1 MVDKKKKKMVITTL
15 VCVLVFIAVGY
26 ALLTQAIKVGV
37 EGTLNGVWDVYIS
50 DIKLKNS
57 TGRAQ
62 EVNPASVSNK
72 VNANFEVDLY
82 MPGDSVE
89 YEVTVK
95 NDGNIDATLRTVT
108 TNATNTNE
116 DIRFTHTI
124 KQGEVL
130 KKESETK
137 FTFKIVFDER
147 ATTLPTNSDPIEV
160 TMKLDYLQNTG
171 NSLYVPT
178 NITTDNTCFSYNA
191 SGVITKYDYSCGN
204 EVSIPES
211 IDGVNIKSI
220 ANNAFVASDNTKP
233 LQSINMENASYLTTF
248 SFSDFTNLKH
258 ATLPRTLVEIPQMA
272 FFNCPLTTI
281 NLPGT
286 VEKIGNY
293 AFKGT
298 SLSGSLYLP
307 NSLKTIGVRAFAS
320 LKLTGTLTIPD
331 SVTTISNEAFN
342 NNKFTKL
349 VIGQNSSLT
358 TIGDYAFSGT
368 SLSGSLYLPN
378 SLKTIGVR
386 AFASLKLTGTL
397 TIPDS
402 VTTISSEAFYNN
414 KFTKLVIG
422 QNSSLT
428 TIGNNAFRNNQISN
442 AIALPKSLTTV
453 GYNAFR
459 ANSISK
465 LALNYGL
472 KSIGYEAF
480 ESNKITGTIN
490 IPVTVEKIDTQAFN
504 SNQIEAVIFNKNSA
518 LTTLGSYAFA
528 QNKISNAIMMPKGL
542 TKISSYVFSNNTISS
557 LSFEEGSVATVIER
571 NAFSAQSNSIK
582 GKLEIPASV
591 TSIDFWA
598 FTRALNVESLTF
610 GENSKL
616 TTLGEAVFTN
626 NIIKKV
632 VIPSSL
638 VSINWGGQRG
648 SFTQAGIEE
657 LIFEEN
663 SHLEKIDALA
673 FQLNKISKV
682 VIPKSVKTIGVQAF
696 HSNQIASLTF
706 EAGSVLTTV
715 GEQAFS
721 INALTTEGLGKLP
734 STLTS
739 LATNAFLRNP
749 GLTQITLTSPTD
761 IEGWPDGGTADV
773 YYGNDKLAKIVYE
786 R

>member
-147 ATTLPTNSDPIEV
+147 ATTLPTNSDSIEV

-258 ATLPRTLVEIPQMA
+258 ATLPRTLVEIPQKA

-307 NSLKTIGVRAFAS
+307 NSLKTIGISAFE
-320 LKLTGTLTIPD
+320 G
-331 SVTTISNEAFN
+331 
-342 NNKFTKL
+342 
-349 VIGQNSSLT
+349 
-358 TIGDYAFSGT
+358 
-368 SLSGSLYLPN
+368 
-378 SLKTIGVR
+378 
-386 AFASLKLTGTL
+386 LKLTGTL

-490 IPVTVEKIDTQAFN
+490 IPVTVEKIDAQAFK
-504 SNQIEAVIFNKNSA
+504 SNQIEAVIFNKDSA
-518 LTTLGSYAFA
+518 LTTLGSYAFSN
-528 QNKISNAIMMPKGL
+528 NKISNAIMMPKGL

-571 NAFSAQSNSIK
+571 NAFSGQAKSIK
-582 GKLEIPASV
+582 GTLEIPASV

-598 FTRALNVESLTF
+598 FTGALDVNLLTF

-616 TTLGEAVFTN
+616 ITLGEAVFTN

-638 VSINWGGQRG
+638 VTVGSGGQG
-648 SFTQAGIEE
+648 GAFTNAGIEE

-663 SHLEKIDALA
+663 SHLETIETRA
-673 FQLNKISKV
+673 FQINKISSV
-682 VIPKSVKTIGVQAF
+682 VIPKSVKTISFNAF
-696 HSNQIASLTF
+696 GHNTIKNLSF
-706 EAGSVLTTV
+706 EAGSVLTTI
-715 GEQAFS
+715 GKEAFS
-721 INALTTEGLGKLP
+721 LNALTTEGLGKLP
-734 STLTS
+734 NTLTS
-739 LATNAFLRNP
+739 LATNAFSANA

-761 IEGWPDGGTADV
+761 IEGWPDGGTVDV
-773 YYGNDKLAKIVYE
+773 YYGKLAKIVYE

>member
-248 SFSDFTNLKH
+248 SFSNFTNLKH
-258 ATLPRTLVEIPQMA
+258 ATLPRTLVEIPQKA

-286 VEKIGNY
+286 VEKIDNY

-307 NSLKTIGVRAFAS
+307 NSLKTIGISAFDS

-331 SVTTISNEAFN
+331 SVTTILN
-342 NNKFTKL
+342 
-349 VIGQNSSLT
+349 
-358 TIGDYAFSGT
+358 
-368 SLSGSLYLPN
+368 
-378 SLKTIGVR
+378 
-386 AFASLKLTGTL
+386 
-397 TIPDS
+397 
-402 VTTISSEAFYNN
+402 EAFYNN

-422 QNSSLT
+422 PNSGLT

-453 GYNAFR
+453 GNSAFR
-459 ANSISK
+459 DNSISK

-472 KSIGYEAF
+472 KSIGTCTFEA
-480 ESNKITGTIN
+480 NKITGTIN
-490 IPVTVEKIDTQAFN
+490 IPVTVEKIDAQAFK
-504 SNQIEAVIFNKNSA
+504 SNQIEAVIFSKNSA
-518 LTTLGSYAFA
+518 LTTLGSYAFSN
-528 QNKISNAIMMPKGL
+528 NKISNAIMMPKGL

-571 NAFSAQSNSIK
+571 NAFSGQAKSIK
-582 GKLEIPASV
+582 GTLEIPASV

-598 FTRALNVESLTF
+598 FTGALDVNLLTF

-616 TTLGEAVFTN
+616 ITLGEAVFTN

-638 VSINWGGQRG
+638 VTVGSGGQG
-648 SFTQAGIEE
+648 GAFTNAGIEE

-663 SHLEKIDALA
+663 SHLETIATRA
-673 FQLNKISKV
+673 FQINKISSV
-682 VIPKSVKTIGVQAF
+682 VIPKSVKTISFNAF
-696 HSNQIASLTF
+696 GHNTIKNLSF
-706 EAGSVLTTV
+706 EAGSVLTTI
-715 GEQAFS
+715 GDQAFS
-721 INALTTEGLGKLP
+721 LNALTTEGLGKLP
-734 STLTS
+734 NTLTS
-739 LATNAFLRNP
+739 LGTNAFSDNAR
-749 GLTQITLTSPTD
+749 LTQITLTSPTD
-761 IEGWPDGGTADV
+761 LEGWPDGGTVDV
-773 YYGNDKLAKIVYE
+773 HYGKLAKIVYE

>member
-15 VCVLVFIAVGY
+15 VCFLVFIAVGY

-62 EVNPASVSNK
+62 EVNPAYVSNK

-258 ATLPRTLVEIPQMA
+258 ATLPKTLVEIPQMA

-307 NSLKTIGVRAFAS
+307 KSLKTIGISAFEG

-331 SVTTISNEAFN
+331 SVTTISNEAFY

-349 VIGQNSSLT
+349 VISQNSSLT
-358 TIGDYAFSGT
+358 TIGD
-368 SLSGSLYLPN
+368 
-378 SLKTIGVR
+378 
-386 AFASLKLTGTL
+386 
-397 TIPDS
+397 
-402 VTTISSEAFYNN
+402 
-414 KFTKLVIG
+414 
-422 QNSSLT
+422 
-428 TIGNNAFRNNQISN
+428 NAFRNNQISN
-442 AIALPKSLTTV
+442 AIALPKSLTTI
-453 GYNAFR
+453 GTNAFCD
-459 ANSISK
+459 NSIPG

-472 KSIGYEAF
+472 KSIGIYAF
-480 ESNKITGTIN
+480 GTNKITGTIN
-490 IPVTVEKIDTQAFN
+490 IPVTVEKIDAYAFQ

-571 NAFSAQSNSIK
+571 NAFSDQANSIK
-582 GKLEIPASV
+582 GTLEIPASV
-591 TSIDFWA
+591 TSINFWA
-598 FTRALNVESLTF
+598 FTHALNVESLTF

-632 VIPSSL
+632 VLPSSL
-638 VSINWGGQRG
+638 VTVGSGGQG
-648 SFTQAGIEE
+648 GAFTNAGIEE

-663 SHLEKIDALA
+663 SHLETIETHA
-673 FQLNKISKV
+673 FKTNKISSV
-682 VIPKSVKTIGVQAF
+682 VIPKSVKTISFRAF
-696 HSNQIASLTF
+696 SDNTIKNLSF

-721 INALTTEGLGKLP
+721 RNALTTEGLGKLP

>member
-15 VCVLVFIAVGY
+15 VCVLVFMAVGY

-220 ANNAFVASDNTKP
+220 ANDAFVASDNTRP

-248 SFSDFTNLKH
+248 SFHVFTNLKH
-258 ATLPRTLVEIPQMA
+258 VTLPKTLVEISQKA

-286 VEKIGNY
+286 VEK
-293 AFKGT
+293 
-298 SLSGSLYLP
+298 
-307 NSLKTIGVRAFAS
+307 
-320 LKLTGTLTIPD
+320 
-331 SVTTISNEAFN
+331 
-342 NNKFTKL
+342 
-349 VIGQNSSLT
+349 
-358 TIGDYAFSGT
+358 IGDYAFSGT

-378 SLKTIGVR
+378 SLKTIGIG
-386 AFASLKLTGTL
+386 AFNSLKLTGTL

-402 VTTISSEAFYNN
+402 VTTISNEAFYNN

-422 QNSSLT
+422 PNSSLT

-442 AIALPKSLTTV
+442 AIALPKTLTTV

-490 IPVTVEKIDTQAFN
+490 IPVTVEKIDTQAFK

-518 LTTLGSYAFA
+518 LTTLGSYAFSN
-528 QNKISNAIMMPKGL
+528 NKISNAIMMPKGL

-571 NAFSAQSNSIK
+571 NAFSGQAKSIK
-582 GKLEIPASV
+582 GTLEIPASV

-598 FTRALNVESLTF
+598 FTGALDVNLLTF

-616 TTLGEAVFTN
+616 ITLGEAVFTN

-638 VSINWGGQRG
+638 VTVGSGGQG
-648 SFTQAGIEE
+648 GAFTNAGIEE

-663 SHLEKIDALA
+663 SHLETIETRA
-673 FQLNKISKV
+673 FQINKISSV
-682 VIPKSVKTIGVQAF
+682 VIPKSVKTISFNAF
-696 HSNQIASLTF
+696 GNNAIKNLSF
-706 EAGSVLTTV
+706 EAGSVLTTI

-721 INALTTEGLGKLP
+721 LNALTTEGLGKLP
-734 STLTS
+734 NTLTS
-739 LATNAFLRNP
+739 LATNAFSANA

-761 IEGWPDGGTADV
+761 LEGWPDGGTVDV
-773 YYGNDKLAKIVYE
+773 YYGKLAKIVYE

>member
-220 ANNAFVASDNTKP
+220 ATNAFVASDNTKP

-258 ATLPRTLVEIPQMA
+258 ATLPRTLVEIPQKA

-293 AFKGT
+293 AFKRT

-307 NSLKTIGVRAFAS
+307 NSLKTIGIGAFDS

-331 SVTTISNEAFN
+331 SVTTISNEAF
-342 NNKFTKL
+342 
-349 VIGQNSSLT
+349 
-358 TIGDYAFSGT
+358 
-368 SLSGSLYLPN
+368 
-378 SLKTIGVR
+378 
-386 AFASLKLTGTL
+386 
-397 TIPDS
+397 
-402 VTTISSEAFYNN
+402 YNN
-414 KFTKLVIG
+414 KFTKLVIS

-442 AIALPKSLTTV
+442 AIALPKSVTTI
-453 GYNAFR
+453 GNNTFCN
-459 ANSISK
+459 NSIPE

-472 KSIGYEAF
+472 KSIGNYAF
-480 ESNKITGTIN
+480 GTNKITGTIN
-490 IPVTVEKIDTQAFN
+490 IPVTVEKIDAQAFK

-518 LTTLGSYAFA
+518 LTTLGSYAFSN
-528 QNKISNAIMMPKGL
+528 NKISNAIMMPKGL

-571 NAFSAQSNSIK
+571 NAFSGQAKSIK
-582 GKLEIPASV
+582 GTLEIPASV

-598 FTRALNVESLTF
+598 FTGALDVNLLTF

-616 TTLGEAVFTN
+616 ITLGEAVFTN

-638 VSINWGGQRG
+638 VTVGSGGQG
-648 SFTQAGIEE
+648 GAFTNAGIEE

-663 SHLEKIDALA
+663 SHLETIATRA
-673 FQLNKISKV
+673 FQINKISSV
-682 VIPKSVKTIGVQAF
+682 VIPKSVKTISFNAF
-696 HSNQIASLTF
+696 GNNAIKNLSF
-706 EAGSVLTTV
+706 EAGSVLTTI
-715 GEQAFS
+715 GDQAFS
-721 INALTTEGLGKLP
+721 LNALTTEGLGKLP

-739 LATNAFLRNP
+739 LGINTFSGNAR
-749 GLTQITLTSPTD
+749 LTQITLTSPTD
-761 IEGWPDGGTADV
+761 IEGWPDGGTVDV
-773 YYGNDKLAKIVYE
+773 YYGKLAKIVYE

>member
-57 TGRAQ
+57 TGRAH

-248 SFSDFTNLKH
+248 SFSNFTNLKH
-258 ATLPRTLVEIPQMA
+258 ATLPRTLVEIPQKA

-286 VEKIGNY
+286 VEKIDNY

-307 NSLKTIGVRAFAS
+307 NSLKTIGISAFDS

-331 SVTTISNEAFN
+331 SVTTILN
-342 NNKFTKL
+342 
-349 VIGQNSSLT
+349 
-358 TIGDYAFSGT
+358 
-368 SLSGSLYLPN
+368 
-378 SLKTIGVR
+378 
-386 AFASLKLTGTL
+386 
-397 TIPDS
+397 
-402 VTTISSEAFYNN
+402 EAFYNN

-422 QNSSLT
+422 PNSGLT

-453 GYNAFR
+453 GNSAFR
-459 ANSISK
+459 DNSISK

-472 KSIGYEAF
+472 KSIGTCTFEA
-480 ESNKITGTIN
+480 NKITGTIN
-490 IPVTVEKIDTQAFN
+490 IPVTVEKIDAQAFK

-518 LTTLGSYAFA
+518 LTTLGSYAFS

-638 VSINWGGQRG
+638 VSINWGGQGG

-739 LATNAFLRNP
+739 LATNAFLLNP

>member
-15 VCVLVFIAVGY
+15 VCVLVFMAVGY

-258 ATLPRTLVEIPQMA
+258 ATLPRTLVEIPQKA

-298 SLSGSLYLP
+298 SFSGSLYLP
-307 NSLKTIGVRAFAS
+307 NSLKTIGISAFE
-320 LKLTGTLTIPD
+320 G
-331 SVTTISNEAFN
+331 
-342 NNKFTKL
+342 
-349 VIGQNSSLT
+349 
-358 TIGDYAFSGT
+358 
-368 SLSGSLYLPN
+368 
-378 SLKTIGVR
+378 
-386 AFASLKLTGTL
+386 LKLTGTL

-480 ESNKITGTIN
+480 EGNKITGTIN
-490 IPVTVEKIDTQAFN
+490 IPVTVEKIDAQAFRL
-504 SNQIEAVIFNKNSA
+504 NQIEAVIFNKNSA
-518 LTTLGSYAFA
+518 LTTLGYYAFA
-528 QNKISNAIMMPKGL
+528 QNKISNVIMIPKNLKAIQEF
-542 TKISSYVFSNNTISS
+542 TFWSNIISGVT
-557 LSFEEGSVATVIER
+557 FEEGSQLKSIGKRAFQANYDSNGATITGSL
-571 NAFSAQSNSIK
+571 N
-582 GKLEIPASV
+582 IPPS
-591 TSIDFWA
+591 
-598 FTRALNVESLTF
+598 VESIGFMAFKEALKNIDELNF
-610 GENSKL
+610 GENSQLK
-616 TTLGEAVFTN
+616 TIYSAAFASSH
-626 NIIKKV
+626 IKKV
-632 VIPSSL
+632 TIPKSVTTIEKNQSQGAAFE
-638 VSINWGGQRG
+638 S
-648 SFTQAGIEE
+648 AGIEE
-657 LIFEEN
+657 LIFEEGSQLETIDNAVFSQN
-663 SHLEKIDALA
+663 S
-673 FQLNKISKV
+673 ISKV
-682 VIPKSVKTIGVQAF
+682 VIPKSVKTINPLAF
-696 HSNQIASLTF
+696 YRNRISSLTF
-706 EAGSVLTTV
+706 EEGSQLTTI
-715 GEQAFS
+715 GNGAFNNNS
-721 INALTTEGLGKLP
+721 LTNDGLGKLP
-734 STLTS
+734 STLTT
-739 LATNAFLRNP
+739 LATNAFISNP
-749 GLTQITLTSPTD
+749 SLTKITLTSPID
-761 IEGWPDGGTADV
+761 IDGWADGSTVDGKTV
-773 YYGNDKLAKIVYE
+773 TYE

>member
-258 ATLPRTLVEIPQMA
+258 ATLPRTLVEIPQKA

-307 NSLKTIGVRAFAS
+307 NSLKTIGISAFEG

-331 SVTTISNEAFN
+331 SVTTISNEAF
-342 NNKFTKL
+342 
-349 VIGQNSSLT
+349 
-358 TIGDYAFSGT
+358 
-368 SLSGSLYLPN
+368 
-378 SLKTIGVR
+378 
-386 AFASLKLTGTL
+386 
-397 TIPDS
+397 
-402 VTTISSEAFYNN
+402 YNN

-422 QNSSLT
+422 PNSSLT

-472 KSIGYEAF
+472 RSIGYEAF

-490 IPVTVEKIDTQAFN
+490 IPVTVEKIDTQAFK

-518 LTTLGSYAFA
+518 LTTLGSYAFS

-571 NAFSAQSNSIK
+571 NAFSGQAKSIK
-582 GKLEIPASV
+582 GTLEIPASV

-598 FTRALNVESLTF
+598 FTGALDVNLLTF

-616 TTLGEAVFTN
+616 ITLGEAVFTN

-638 VSINWGGQRG
+638 VTVGSGGQG
-648 SFTQAGIEE
+648 GAFTNAGIEE

-663 SHLEKIDALA
+663 SHLETIETRA
-673 FQLNKISKV
+673 FQINKISSV
-682 VIPKSVKTIGVQAF
+682 VIPKSVKTISFNAF
-696 HSNQIASLTF
+696 SHNTIKNLSF
-706 EAGSVLTTV
+706 EAGSVLTTI
-715 GEQAFS
+715 GKEAFS
-721 INALTTEGLGKLP
+721 LNALTTEGLGKLP
-734 STLTS
+734 NTLTS
-739 LATNAFLRNP
+739 LATNAFSANA

-761 IEGWPDGGTADV
+761 IEGWPDGGTVDV
-773 YYGNDKLAKIVYE
+773 YYGKLAKIVYE

>member
-37 EGTLNGVWDVYIS
+37 KGTLNGVWDVYIS

-191 SGVITKYDYSCGN
+191 RGVITKYDYSCGN

-220 ANNAFVASDNTKP
+220 ATNAFVASDNTKP

-258 ATLPRTLVEIPQMA
+258 ATLPRTLVEIPQKA

-293 AFKGT
+293 AFKKT

-307 NSLKTIGVRAFAS
+307 NSLKTIGIGAFDS

-331 SVTTISNEAFN
+331 SVTTISNEAF
-342 NNKFTKL
+342 
-349 VIGQNSSLT
+349 
-358 TIGDYAFSGT
+358 
-368 SLSGSLYLPN
+368 
-378 SLKTIGVR
+378 
-386 AFASLKLTGTL
+386 
-397 TIPDS
+397 
-402 VTTISSEAFYNN
+402 YNN
-414 KFTKLVIG
+414 KFTKLVIS

-442 AIALPKSLTTV
+442 AIALPKSVTTI
-453 GYNAFR
+453 GNNTFCN
-459 ANSISK
+459 NSIPE

-472 KSIGYEAF
+472 KSIGNYAF
-480 ESNKITGTIN
+480 GTNKITGTIN
-490 IPVTVEKIDTQAFN
+490 IPVTVEKIDAQAFK
-504 SNQIEAVIFNKNSA
+504 SNQIEAVIFNKDSA
-518 LTTLGSYAFA
+518 LTTLGSYAFS

-571 NAFSAQSNSIK
+571 NAFSGQAKSIK
-582 GKLEIPASV
+582 GTLEIPASV

-598 FTRALNVESLTF
+598 FTGALDVNLLTF

-616 TTLGEAVFTN
+616 ITLGEAVFTN

-638 VSINWGGQRG
+638 VTVGSGGQG
-648 SFTQAGIEE
+648 GDFTNAGIEE

-663 SHLEKIDALA
+663 SHLETIETRA
-673 FQLNKISKV
+673 FQINKISSV
-682 VIPKSVKTIGVQAF
+682 VIPKSVKTISFNAF
-696 HSNQIASLTF
+696 GNNAIKNLSF
-706 EAGSVLTTV
+706 EAGSVLTTI

-721 INALTTEGLGKLP
+721 LNALTTEGLGKLP

-739 LATNAFLRNP
+739 LGINTFSGNA

-761 IEGWPDGGTADV
+761 IEGWPDGGTVDV
-773 YYGNDKLAKIVYE
+773 YYGKLAKIVYE

>member
-62 EVNPASVSNK
+62 ELNPAYVSNK

-95 NDGNIDATLRTVT
+95 NDGNIDATLRTIA

-137 FTFKIVFDER
+137 FTFKIVFDEK
-147 ATTLPTNSDPIEV
+147 ATTLPINSDPIEV

-211 IDGVNIKSI
+211 IDGVNINSI

-248 SFSDFTNLKH
+248 TFSDFTNLKY
-258 ATLPRTLVEIPQMA
+258 ATLPKTLVEIPQKA

-281 NLPGT
+281 NLPDT
-286 VEKIGNY
+286 VEKIDNY

-307 NSLKTIGVRAFAS
+307 KSLKTIGVGAFDS

-331 SVTTISNEAFN
+331 SVTTISN
-342 NNKFTKL
+342 
-349 VIGQNSSLT
+349 
-358 TIGDYAFSGT
+358 
-368 SLSGSLYLPN
+368 
-378 SLKTIGVR
+378 
-386 AFASLKLTGTL
+386 
-397 TIPDS
+397 
-402 VTTISSEAFYNN
+402 EAFYNN

-442 AIALPKSLTTV
+442 AIALPKSVITIGNNTFC
-453 GYNAFR
+453 N
-459 ANSISK
+459 NSISK

-472 KSIGYEAF
+472 KSIGNYAF
-480 ESNKITGTIN
+480 GTNKITGTIN
-490 IPVTVEKIDTQAFN
+490 IPVTVEKIDAQAFK
-504 SNQIEAVIFNKNSA
+504 SNKIEAVIFNKNSA

-528 QNKISNAIMMPKGL
+528 QNKISNVIMIPKNL
-542 TKISSYVFSNNTISS
+542 KVIQEFTFWSNIISGVT
-557 LSFEEGSVATVIER
+557 FEEGSQLKSIGKRAFQANRDSNGATITGSL
-571 NAFSAQSNSIK
+571 N
-582 GKLEIPASV
+582 IPPS
-591 TSIDFWA
+591 
-598 FTRALNVESLTF
+598 VESIGFMAFKEALKNIDELNF
-610 GENSKL
+610 GENSQLK
-616 TTLGEAVFTN
+616 TIYSAAFASSH
-626 NIIKKV
+626 IKKV
-632 VIPSSL
+632 TIPKSVTTMERNMSQGAAFE
-638 VSINWGGQRG
+638 S
-648 SFTQAGIEE
+648 AGIEE
-657 LIFEEN
+657 LIFEEGSQLETIDNAVFSQN
-663 SHLEKIDALA
+663 S
-673 FQLNKISKV
+673 ISKV
-682 VIPKSVKTIGVQAF
+682 VIPKSVKTINSRAF
-696 HSNQIASLTF
+696 YLNRISSLTF
-706 EAGSVLTTV
+706 EEGSQLTTI
-715 GEQAFS
+715 GDEAFNNNS
-721 INALTTEGLGKLP
+721 LTNDGLGKLP
-734 STLTS
+734 STLTT
-739 LATNAFLRNP
+739 LATNAFISNP
-749 GLTQITLTSPTD
+749 SLTKITLTSPTD
-761 IEGWPDGGTADV
+761 IDGWADGSTVDGKTV
-773 YYGNDKLAKIVYE
+773 TYE

>member
-1 MVDKKKKKMVITTL
+1 MVDKKKKKKVITTL

-62 EVNPASVSNK
+62 ELNPAYVSNK

-95 NDGNIDATLRTVT
+95 NDGNIDATLRTIA

-147 ATTLPTNSDPIEV
+147 ATTLPINSDPIEV

-211 IDGVNIKSI
+211 IDGVKINSI

-258 ATLPRTLVEIPQMA
+258 ATLPKTLVEIPQKA

-281 NLPGT
+281 NLPDT
-286 VEKIGNY
+286 VEKIDNY

-307 NSLKTIGVRAFAS
+307 KSLKTIGVGAFDS

-331 SVTTISNEAFN
+331 SVTTISN
-342 NNKFTKL
+342 
-349 VIGQNSSLT
+349 
-358 TIGDYAFSGT
+358 
-368 SLSGSLYLPN
+368 
-378 SLKTIGVR
+378 
-386 AFASLKLTGTL
+386 
-397 TIPDS
+397 
-402 VTTISSEAFYNN
+402 EAFYNN

-442 AIALPKSLTTV
+442 AIALPKSVITIGNNTFC
-453 GYNAFR
+453 N
-459 ANSISK
+459 NSISK

-472 KSIGYEAF
+472 KSIGNYAF
-480 ESNKITGTIN
+480 GTNKITGTIN
-490 IPVTVEKIDTQAFN
+490 IPVTVEKIDAQAFK

-518 LTTLGSYAFA
+518 LTTLGSYAFSN
-528 QNKISNAIMMPKGL
+528 NKISNAIMMPKGL
-542 TKISSYVFSNNTISS
+542 TKISSYVFLNNTISS

-571 NAFSAQSNSIK
+571 NAFSDQSNSIK

-638 VSINWGGQRG
+638 VTVGSGGQG
-648 SFTQAGIEE
+648 GAFTNAGIEE

-663 SHLEKIDALA
+663 SYLETIETRA
-673 FQLNKISKV
+673 FQINKISSV
-682 VIPKSVKTIGVQAF
+682 VIPKSVKTISFNAF
-696 HSNQIASLTF
+696 GHNAIKNLSF
-706 EAGSVLTTV
+706 EAGSVLTTI
-715 GEQAFS
+715 GDQAFS
-721 INALTTEGLGKLP
+721 SNALTTEGLGKLP
-734 STLTS
+734 NTLTS
-739 LATNAFLRNP
+739 LGTNAFSANK

-761 IEGWPDGGTADV
+761 LEGWPDGSTVDGKTV
-773 YYGNDKLAKIVYE
+773 TYE

>member
-220 ANNAFVASDNTKP
+220 ATNAFVASDNTKP

-258 ATLPRTLVEIPQMA
+258 ATLPRTLVEIPQKA

-286 VEKIGNY
+286 VEK
-293 AFKGT
+293 
-298 SLSGSLYLP
+298 
-307 NSLKTIGVRAFAS
+307 
-320 LKLTGTLTIPD
+320 
-331 SVTTISNEAFN
+331 
-342 NNKFTKL
+342 
-349 VIGQNSSLT
+349 
-358 TIGDYAFSGT
+358 IGDYAFSGT

-378 SLKTIGVR
+378 SLKTIGIG
-386 AFASLKLTGTL
+386 AFNSLKLTGTL

-402 VTTISSEAFYNN
+402 VTTISNEAFYNN

-422 QNSSLT
+422 PNSSLT

-442 AIALPKSLTTV
+442 AIALPKSVTTI
-453 GYNAFR
+453 GNNTFCN
-459 ANSISK
+459 NSIPK

-472 KSIGYEAF
+472 KSIGSYAF
-480 ESNKITGTIN
+480 GTNKITGTIN
-490 IPVTVEKIDTQAFN
+490 IPVTVEKIDAQAFQ
-504 SNQIEAVIFNKNSA
+504 SNQIEAVIFNKNST

-528 QNKISNAIMMPKGL
+528 QNKISNVIMIPKNLKAIQEF
-542 TKISSYVFSNNTISS
+542 TFWSNKISGVT
-557 LSFEEGSVATVIER
+557 FEEGSQLKSIGKRAFQANYDSNGATITGSL
-571 NAFSAQSNSIK
+571 N
-582 GKLEIPASV
+582 IPPS
-591 TSIDFWA
+591 
-598 FTRALNVESLTF
+598 VESVGFMAFKEALKNIYELNF
-610 GENSKL
+610 GENSQLK
-616 TTLGEAVFTN
+616 TIYSAAFASSH
-626 NIIKKV
+626 IKKV
-632 VIPSSL
+632 TIPKSVTTIEKNQSQGAAFE
-638 VSINWGGQRG
+638 S
-648 SFTQAGIEE
+648 AGIEE
-657 LIFEEN
+657 LIFEEGSQLETIDNAVFSQN
-663 SHLEKIDALA
+663 S
-673 FQLNKISKV
+673 ISKV
-682 VIPKSVKTIGVQAF
+682 VIPKSVKTINPLAF
-696 HSNQIASLTF
+696 YRNRISSLTF
-706 EAGSVLTTV
+706 EEGSQLTTI
-715 GEQAFS
+715 GNGAFNNNS
-721 INALTTEGLGKLP
+721 LTNDGLGKLP
-734 STLTS
+734 STLTT
-739 LATNAFLRNP
+739 LATNAFISNP
-749 GLTQITLTSPTD
+749 SLTKITLTSPTD
-761 IEGWPDGGTADV
+761 IDGWADGSTVDGKTV
-773 YYGNDKLAKIVYE
+773 TYE

>member
-15 VCVLVFIAVGY
+15 VCVLVFMAVGY

-220 ANNAFVASDNTKP
+220 ANDAFVASDNTKP

-258 ATLPRTLVEIPQMA
+258 TTLPKTLVEIPQAA

-307 NSLKTIGVRAFAS
+307 NSLKTIGISAFEG

-331 SVTTISNEAFN
+331 SVTTISNEAF
-342 NNKFTKL
+342 
-349 VIGQNSSLT
+349 
-358 TIGDYAFSGT
+358 
-368 SLSGSLYLPN
+368 
-378 SLKTIGVR
+378 
-386 AFASLKLTGTL
+386 
-397 TIPDS
+397 
-402 VTTISSEAFYNN
+402 YND

-480 ESNKITGTIN
+480 EGNKITGTIN
-490 IPVTVEKIDTQAFN
+490 IPVTVEKIDAQAFRL
-504 SNQIEAVIFNKNSA
+504 NQIEAVIFNKNSA
-518 LTTLGSYAFA
+518 LTTLGYYAFA
-528 QNKISNAIMMPKGL
+528 QNKISNVIMIPKNLKAIQEF
-542 TKISSYVFSNNTISS
+542 TFWSNIISGVT
-557 LSFEEGSVATVIER
+557 FEEGSQLKSIGKRAFQANYDSNGATITGSL
-571 NAFSAQSNSIK
+571 N
-582 GKLEIPASV
+582 IPPS
-591 TSIDFWA
+591 
-598 FTRALNVESLTF
+598 VESIGFMAFKEALKNIDELNF
-610 GENSKL
+610 GENSQLK
-616 TTLGEAVFTN
+616 TIYSAAFASSH
-626 NIIKKV
+626 IKKV
-632 VIPSSL
+632 TIPKS
-638 VSINWGGQRG
+638 VTTIEK
-648 SFTQAGIEE
+648 TQSQGAAFESAGIEE
-657 LIFEEN
+657 LIFEEGSQLETIDNAVFSQN
-663 SHLEKIDALA
+663 S
-673 FQLNKISKV
+673 ISKV
-682 VIPKSVKTIGVQAF
+682 VIPKSVKTINPLAF
-696 HSNQIASLTF
+696 YRNRISSLTF
-706 EAGSVLTTV
+706 EEGSQLTTI
-715 GEQAFS
+715 GNEAFNNNS
-721 INALTTEGLGKLP
+721 LTNDGLGKLP
-734 STLTS
+734 STLTT
-739 LATNAFLRNP
+739 LATNAFISNP
-749 GLTQITLTSPTD
+749 SLTKITLTSPTD
-761 IEGWPDGGTADV
+761 IDGWADGSTVDGKTV
-773 YYGNDKLAKIVYE
+773 TYE

>member
-15 VCVLVFIAVGY
+15 VCFLVFIAVGY

-62 EVNPASVSNK
+62 ELNPAYVSNK

-137 FTFKIVFDER
+137 FTFKIVFDEK
-147 ATTLPTNSDPIEV
+147 ATTLPINSDPIEV

-258 ATLPRTLVEIPQMA
+258 ATLPRTLVEIPQKA

-286 VEKIGNY
+286 VEKIDKY
-293 AFKGT
+293 AFEGT

-307 NSLKTIGVRAFAS
+307 NSLKTIGISAFYG

-331 SVTTISNEAFN
+331 SVTTISNEAF
-342 NNKFTKL
+342 
-349 VIGQNSSLT
+349 
-358 TIGDYAFSGT
+358 
-368 SLSGSLYLPN
+368 
-378 SLKTIGVR
+378 
-386 AFASLKLTGTL
+386 
-397 TIPDS
+397 
-402 VTTISSEAFYNN
+402 YNN
-414 KFTKLVIG
+414 KFTKLVIS

-528 QNKISNAIMMPKGL
+528 QNKISNVIMIPKNLKAIQEF
-542 TKISSYVFSNNTISS
+542 TFWSNRISGVT
-557 LSFEEGSVATVIER
+557 FEEGSQLKSIGKRAFQANRDSNGATITGSL
-571 NAFSAQSNSIK
+571 N
-582 GKLEIPASV
+582 IPPS
-591 TSIDFWA
+591 
-598 FTRALNVESLTF
+598 VESIGFMAFKEALKNIDELNF
-610 GENSKL
+610 GENSQLK
-616 TTLGEAVFTN
+616 TIYSAAFASSH
-626 NIIKKV
+626 IKKV
-632 VIPSSL
+632 TIPKSVTTMERNMSQGAAFE
-638 VSINWGGQRG
+638 S
-648 SFTQAGIEE
+648 AGIEE
-657 LIFEEN
+657 LIFEEGSQLETIDNAVFSQN
-663 SHLEKIDALA
+663 S
-673 FQLNKISKV
+673 ISKV
-682 VIPKSVKTIGVQAF
+682 VIPKSVKTINSRAF
-696 HSNQIASLTF
+696 YRNRISSLTF
-706 EAGSVLTTV
+706 EEGSQLTTI
-715 GEQAFS
+715 GDEAFNNNS
-721 INALTTEGLGKLP
+721 LTNDGLGKLP
-734 STLTS
+734 STLTT
-739 LATNAFLRNP
+739 LATNAFILNP
-749 GLTQITLTSPTD
+749 SLTKITLTSPTD
-761 IEGWPDGGTADV
+761 IEGWPDGSTVDGKTV
-773 YYGNDKLAKIVYE
+773 TYE

>member
-211 IDGVNIKSI
+211 IDGVNIKGI
-220 ANNAFVASDNTKP
+220 ATNAFVASDNTKP

-258 ATLPRTLVEIPQMA
+258 ATLPRTLVEIPQKA

-293 AFKGT
+293 AFKKT

-307 NSLKTIGVRAFAS
+307 NSLKTIGIGAFDS

-331 SVTTISNEAFN
+331 SVTTISNEAF
-342 NNKFTKL
+342 
-349 VIGQNSSLT
+349 
-358 TIGDYAFSGT
+358 
-368 SLSGSLYLPN
+368 
-378 SLKTIGVR
+378 
-386 AFASLKLTGTL
+386 
-397 TIPDS
+397 
-402 VTTISSEAFYNN
+402 YNN
-414 KFTKLVIG
+414 KFTKLVIS

-442 AIALPKSLTTV
+442 AIALPKSVTTI
-453 GYNAFR
+453 GNNTFCN
-459 ANSISK
+459 NSIPE

-472 KSIGYEAF
+472 KSIGNYAF
-480 ESNKITGTIN
+480 GTNKITGTIN
-490 IPVTVEKIDTQAFN
+490 IPVTVEKIDAQAFK
-504 SNQIEAVIFNKNSA
+504 SNQIEAVIFNKDSA
-518 LTTLGSYAFA
+518 LTTLGSYAFS

-571 NAFSAQSNSIK
+571 NAFSGQAKSIK
-582 GKLEIPASV
+582 GTLEIPASV

-598 FTRALNVESLTF
+598 FTGALDVNLLTF

-616 TTLGEAVFTN
+616 ITLGEAVFTN

-638 VSINWGGQRG
+638 VTVGSGGQG
-648 SFTQAGIEE
+648 GAFTNAGIEE

-663 SHLEKIDALA
+663 SHLETIETRA
-673 FQLNKISKV
+673 FQINKISSV
-682 VIPKSVKTIGVQAF
+682 VIPKSVKTISFKAF
-696 HSNQIASLTF
+696 SHNTIKNLSF
-706 EAGSVLTTV
+706 EAGSVLTTI
-715 GEQAFS
+715 GKEAFS
-721 INALTTEGLGKLP
+721 LNALTTEGLGKLP
-734 STLTS
+734 NTLTS
-739 LATNAFLRNP
+739 LATNAFSANA

-761 IEGWPDGGTADV
+761 IEGWPDGGTVDV
-773 YYGNDKLAKIVYE
+773 YYGKLAKIVYE

>member
-258 ATLPRTLVEIPQMA
+258 ATLPRTLVEIPQKA

-286 VEKIGNY
+286 VEKIDNY

-307 NSLKTIGVRAFAS
+307 KSLKIIGVGAFAS

-331 SVTTISNEAFN
+331 SVTTISNEAF
-342 NNKFTKL
+342 
-349 VIGQNSSLT
+349 
-358 TIGDYAFSGT
+358 
-368 SLSGSLYLPN
+368 
-378 SLKTIGVR
+378 
-386 AFASLKLTGTL
+386 
-397 TIPDS
+397 
-402 VTTISSEAFYNN
+402 YNN

-422 QNSSLT
+422 PNSSLT

-459 ANSISK
+459 ANSIPK

-490 IPVTVEKIDTQAFN
+490 IPVTVEKIDTQAFQ

-528 QNKISNAIMMPKGL
+528 QNKISNVIMIPKNL
-542 TKISSYVFSNNTISS
+542 KALQEFTFWSNIISGVT
-557 LSFEEGSVATVIER
+557 FEEGSQLKSIGKRAFQFNYDSNGATITGSL
-571 NAFSAQSNSIK
+571 N
-582 GKLEIPASV
+582 IPPS
-591 TSIDFWA
+591 
-598 FTRALNVESLTF
+598 VESVGFMAFKEALKNIDELNF
-610 GENSKL
+610 GENSQLK
-616 TTLGEAVFTN
+616 TIYSAAFAVSH
-626 NIIKKV
+626 IKKV
-632 VIPSSL
+632 TIPKSVTTIEKNQSQGAAFQ
-638 VSINWGGQRG
+638 S
-648 SFTQAGIEE
+648 AGIKE
-657 LIFEEN
+657 LIFEEGSQLETIDNAVFSQN
-663 SHLEKIDALA
+663 S
-673 FQLNKISKV
+673 ISKV
-682 VIPKSVKTIGVQAF
+682 VIPKSVKTINPLAF
-696 HSNQIASLTF
+696 YRNRISSLTF
-706 EAGSVLTTV
+706 EEGSQLTTI
-715 GEQAFS
+715 GNGAFNNNS
-721 INALTTEGLGKLP
+721 LTNDGLGKLP
-734 STLTS
+734 STLTT
-739 LATNAFLRNP
+739 LATNAFISNP
-749 GLTQITLTSPTD
+749 SLTKITLTSPTD
-761 IEGWPDGGTADV
+761 IDGWADGSTVDGKTV
-773 YYGNDKLAKIVYE
+773 TYE

>member
-62 EVNPASVSNK
+62 ELNPAYVSNK

-95 NDGNIDATLRTVT
+95 NDGNIDATLRTVI

-130 KKESETK
+130 KKESEAK

-147 ATTLPTNSDPIEV
+147 ATTLPINSDPIEV

-248 SFSDFTNLKH
+248 TFSDFTNLKY
-258 ATLPRTLVEIPQMA
+258 ATLPKTLVEIPQAA

-281 NLPGT
+281 NLPDT

-307 NSLKTIGVRAFAS
+307 NSLKTIGISAFNS

-331 SVTTISNEAFN
+331 SVTTISN
-342 NNKFTKL
+342 
-349 VIGQNSSLT
+349 
-358 TIGDYAFSGT
+358 
-368 SLSGSLYLPN
+368 
-378 SLKTIGVR
+378 
-386 AFASLKLTGTL
+386 
-397 TIPDS
+397 
-402 VTTISSEAFYNN
+402 EAFYNN

-442 AIALPKSLTTV
+442 AIALPKSVTTI
-453 GYNAFR
+453 GNNTFCD
-459 ANSISK
+459 NSIPE

-472 KSIGYEAF
+472 KSIGSYAF
-480 ESNKITGTIN
+480 GANKITGTIN
-490 IPVTVEKIDTQAFN
+490 IPVTVEKIDAQAFK

-518 LTTLGSYAFA
+518 LTTLGSWAFA
-528 QNKISNAIMMPKGL
+528 QNKISNVIMIPKNL
-542 TKISSYVFSNNTISS
+542 KVIQEFTFWSNIISGVT
-557 LSFEEGSVATVIER
+557 FEEGS
-571 NAFSAQSNSIK
+571 Q
-582 GKLEIPASV
+582 LE
-591 TSIDFWA
+591 TID
-598 FTRALNVESLTF
+598 N
-610 GENSKL
+610 
-616 TTLGEAVFTN
+616 AVF
-626 NIIKKV
+626 
-632 VIPSSL
+632 S
-638 VSINWGGQRG
+638 Q
-648 SFTQAGIEE
+648 
-657 LIFEEN
+657 N
-663 SHLEKIDALA
+663 S
-673 FQLNKISKV
+673 ISKV
-682 VIPKSVKTIGVQAF
+682 VIPKSVKTINSRAF
-696 HSNQIASLTF
+696 YRNRISSLTF
-706 EAGSVLTTV
+706 EEGSQLTTI
-715 GEQAFS
+715 GNEAFNNNS
-721 INALTTEGLGKLP
+721 LTNDGLGKLP
-734 STLTS
+734 STLTT
-739 LATNAFLRNP
+739 LATNAFMSNP
-749 GLTQITLTSPTD
+749 SLTKITLTSPTD
-761 IEGWPDGGTADV
+761 IDGWADGSTVDGKTV
-773 YYGNDKLAKIVYE
+773 TYE

>member
-220 ANNAFVASDNTKP
+220 ANDAFVASDNTRP

-248 SFSDFTNLKH
+248 SFSNFTNLKH
-258 ATLPRTLVEIPQMA
+258 ATLPRTLVEIPQKA

-307 NSLKTIGVRAFAS
+307 NSLKTIGISAFEG

-331 SVTTISNEAFN
+331 SVTTISNEAFYN
-342 NNKFTKL
+342 DKFTKL
-349 VIGQNSSLT
+349 VIG
-358 TIGDYAFSGT
+358 
-368 SLSGSLYLPN
+368 P
-378 SLKTIGVR
+378 
-386 AFASLKLTGTL
+386 
-397 TIPDS
+397 
-402 VTTISSEAFYNN
+402 
-414 KFTKLVIG
+414 
-422 QNSSLT
+422 NSSLT

-459 ANSISK
+459 ANSIPK

-490 IPVTVEKIDTQAFN
+490 IPVTVEKIDTQAFRL
-504 SNQIEAVIFNKNSA
+504 NQIEAVIFNKNSA
-518 LTTLGSYAFA
+518 LTTLGSYAFSN
-528 QNKISNAIMMPKGL
+528 NKISNAIMMPKGL

-571 NAFSAQSNSIK
+571 DAFSTQSNSIK

-598 FTRALNVESLTF
+598 FSGALNVESLTF

-616 TTLGEAVFTN
+616 TTLGEAVFTGN
-626 NIIKKV
+626 TIKKV
-632 VIPSSL
+632 IIPSSL
-638 VSINWGGQRG
+638 VSINWGGQGG

-663 SHLEKIDALA
+663 SHLEKIDRLA

-682 VIPKSVKTIGVQAF
+682 VIPKSVKTIGVRAF
-696 HSNQIASLTF
+696 SSNRIASLTF
-706 EAGSVLTTV
+706 EEGSVLTTI
-715 GEQAFS
+715 GGGAFS
-721 INALTTEGLGKLP
+721 NNSLTTEGLGKLP
-734 STLTS
+734 SSLTTLDTS
-739 LATNAFLRNP
+739 AFVLNSAI
-749 GLTQITLTSPTD
+749 TQITLTSPTD
-761 IEGWPDGGTADV
+761 IEGWPDGGTIDV
-773 YYGNDKLAKIVYE
+773 SGYNNKFANIVYE

>member
-147 ATTLPTNSDPIEV
+147 ATTLPTNSDSIEV

-258 ATLPRTLVEIPQMA
+258 ATLPRTLVEIPQKA

-307 NSLKTIGVRAFAS
+307 NSLKTIGISAFE
-320 LKLTGTLTIPD
+320 G
-331 SVTTISNEAFN
+331 
-342 NNKFTKL
+342 
-349 VIGQNSSLT
+349 
-358 TIGDYAFSGT
+358 
-368 SLSGSLYLPN
+368 
-378 SLKTIGVR
+378 
-386 AFASLKLTGTL
+386 LKLTGTL

-490 IPVTVEKIDTQAFN
+490 IPVTVEKIDAQAFK
-504 SNQIEAVIFNKNSA
+504 SNQIEAVIFNKDSA
-518 LTTLGSYAFA
+518 LTTLGSYAFSN
-528 QNKISNAIMMPKGL
+528 NKISNAIMMPKGL

-571 NAFSAQSNSIK
+571 NAFSGQAKSIK
-582 GKLEIPASV
+582 GTLEIPASV

-598 FTRALNVESLTF
+598 FTGALDVNLLTF

-616 TTLGEAVFTN
+616 ITLGEAVFTN

-638 VSINWGGQRG
+638 VTVGSGGQG
-648 SFTQAGIEE
+648 GAFTNAGIEE

-663 SHLEKIDALA
+663 SHLETIETRA
-673 FQLNKISKV
+673 FQIRS
-682 VIPKSVKTIGVQAF
+682 
-696 HSNQIASLTF
+696 
-706 EAGSVLTTV
+706 EERRV
-715 GEQAFS
+715 GKECRS
-721 INALTTEGLGKLP
+721 
-734 STLTS
+734 
-739 LATNAFLRNP
+739 RW
-749 GLTQITLTSPTD
+749 SP
-761 IEGWPDGGTADV
+761 
-773 YYGNDKLAKIVYE
+773 YH
-786 R
+786 

>member
-191 SGVITKYDYSCGN
+191 RGVITKYDYSCGN

-220 ANNAFVASDNTKP
+220 ANNAFVASDNTRP

-258 ATLPRTLVEIPQMA
+258 ATLPRTLVEIPQKA

-286 VEKIGNY
+286 VEKIDKY
-293 AFKGT
+293 AFEGT

-307 NSLKTIGVRAFAS
+307 NSLKTIGISAFYG

-331 SVTTISNEAFN
+331 SVTTISNEAF
-342 NNKFTKL
+342 
-349 VIGQNSSLT
+349 
-358 TIGDYAFSGT
+358 
-368 SLSGSLYLPN
+368 
-378 SLKTIGVR
+378 
-386 AFASLKLTGTL
+386 
-397 TIPDS
+397 
-402 VTTISSEAFYNN
+402 YNN
-414 KFTKLVIG
+414 KFTKLVIS

-528 QNKISNAIMMPKGL
+528 QNKISNVIMIPKNLKAIQEF
-542 TKISSYVFSNNTISS
+542 TFWSNIISGVT
-557 LSFEEGSVATVIER
+557 FEEGSQLKSIGKRAFQLNYDSNGATITGSL
-571 NAFSAQSNSIK
+571 N
-582 GKLEIPASV
+582 IPPS
-591 TSIDFWA
+591 
-598 FTRALNVESLTF
+598 VESVGFMAFKEALKNIDELNF
-610 GENSKL
+610 GENSQLK
-616 TTLGEAVFTN
+616 TIYSAAFAASH
-626 NIIKKV
+626 IKKV
-632 VIPSSL
+632 TIPKS
-638 VSINWGGQRG
+638 VTTIEKNQGQG
-648 SFTQAGIEE
+648 AAFQSAGIEE
-657 LIFEEN
+657 LIFEEGSQLETIDNEAFSRN
-663 SHLEKIDALA
+663 S
-673 FQLNKISKV
+673 ISKV
-682 VIPKSVKTIGVQAF
+682 VIPKSVKTINSLAF
-696 HSNQIASLTF
+696 YRNRISSLTF
-706 EAGSVLTTV
+706 EEGSQLTTI
-715 GEQAFS
+715 GNEAFNNNS
-721 INALTTEGLGKLP
+721 LTNDGLGKLP
-734 STLTS
+734 STLTT
-739 LATNAFLRNP
+739 LATNAFISNP
-749 GLTQITLTSPTD
+749 SLTKITLTSPTD
-761 IEGWPDGGTADV
+761 IEGWPDGSTVDGKTV
-773 YYGNDKLAKIVYE
+773 TYE

>member
-15 VCVLVFIAVGY
+15 ACVLVFIAVGY

-160 TMKLDYLQNTG
+160 TMKLDYSQNTG

-220 ANNAFVASDNTKP
+220 ATNAFVASDNTKP

-248 SFSDFTNLKH
+248 SFSNFTNLKH
-258 ATLPRTLVEIPQMA
+258 ATLPKTLVEIPQEA

-281 NLPGT
+281 NLPDT

-293 AFKGT
+293 AFQGT

-307 NSLKTIGVRAFAS
+307 NSLKTIGVRAFNS

-378 SLKTIGVR
+378 SLKTIGIS
-386 AFASLKLTGTL
+386 AFNSLKLTGTL

-402 VTTISSEAFYNN
+402 VTTISNEAFYNN

-459 ANSISK
+459 ANSIPK

-490 IPVTVEKIDTQAFN
+490 IPVTVEKIDTQAFRK
-504 SNQIEAVIFNKNSA
+504 NQIEAVIFNKNSA

-528 QNKISNAIMMPKGL
+528 GNKISNAIMMPKGL

-571 NAFSAQSNSIK
+571 NAFSDQAKSIK
-582 GKLEIPASV
+582 GTLEIPASV
-591 TSIDFWA
+591 TSINFWA
-598 FTRALNVESLTF
+598 FTGALNVESLTF

-616 TTLGEAVFTN
+616 ITLGEAVFTN

-638 VSINWGGQRG
+638 VTIGSGGQG
-648 SFTQAGIEE
+648 GAFTNAGIEE

-663 SHLEKIDALA
+663 SHLETIATRA
-673 FQLNKISKV
+673 FQINKISSV
-682 VIPKSVKTIGVQAF
+682 VIPKSVKTIGNQAF
-696 HSNQIASLTF
+696 GNNTIKNLSF

-721 INALTTEGLGKLP
+721 MNALTTEGLGKFP

-739 LATNAFLRNP
+739 LGTNAFSGNS

-761 IEGWPDGGTADV
+761 IEGWPDGGTVDV
-773 YYGNDKLAKIVYE
+773 YYGKLAKIVYE

>member
-62 EVNPASVSNK
+62 ELNPAYVSNK

-95 NDGNIDATLRTVT
+95 NDGNIDATLRTIT

-130 KKESETK
+130 KKESEAK

-211 IDGVNIKSI
+211 IDGVNINSI

-248 SFSDFTNLKH
+248 TFSDFTNLKY
-258 ATLPRTLVEIPQMA
+258 ATLPKTLVEIPQKA

-281 NLPGT
+281 NLPDT
-286 VEKIGNY
+286 VEKIDNY

-307 NSLKTIGVRAFAS
+307 KSLKTIGVGAFDS

-331 SVTTISNEAFN
+331 SVTTISNEAF
-342 NNKFTKL
+342 
-349 VIGQNSSLT
+349 
-358 TIGDYAFSGT
+358 
-368 SLSGSLYLPN
+368 
-378 SLKTIGVR
+378 
-386 AFASLKLTGTL
+386 
-397 TIPDS
+397 
-402 VTTISSEAFYNN
+402 YNN
-414 KFTKLVIG
+414 KFTKLVIS

-442 AIALPKSLTTV
+442 AIALPKSVITIGNNTFC
-453 GYNAFR
+453 N
-459 ANSISK
+459 NSISK

-472 KSIGYEAF
+472 KSIGNYAF
-480 ESNKITGTIN
+480 GTNKITGTIN
-490 IPVTVEKIDTQAFN
+490 IPVTVEKIDAQAFK

-528 QNKISNAIMMPKGL
+528 QNKISNVIMIPKNL
-542 TKISSYVFSNNTISS
+542 KVIQEFTFWSNIISGVT
-557 LSFEEGSVATVIER
+557 FEEGSQLKSIGKRAFQANRDSNGATITGSL
-571 NAFSAQSNSIK
+571 N
-582 GKLEIPASV
+582 IPPS
-591 TSIDFWA
+591 
-598 FTRALNVESLTF
+598 VESIGFMAFKEALKNIDELNF
-610 GENSKL
+610 GENSQLK
-616 TTLGEAVFTN
+616 TIYSAAFASSH
-626 NIIKKV
+626 IKKV
-632 VIPSSL
+632 TIPKSVTTMERNMSQGAAFE
-638 VSINWGGQRG
+638 S
-648 SFTQAGIEE
+648 AGIEE
-657 LIFEEN
+657 LIFEEGSQLETIDNAVFSQN
-663 SHLEKIDALA
+663 S
-673 FQLNKISKV
+673 ISKV
-682 VIPKSVKTIGVQAF
+682 VIPKSVKTINSRAF
-696 HSNQIASLTF
+696 YRNRISSLTF
-706 EAGSVLTTV
+706 EEGSQLTTI
-715 GEQAFS
+715 GDEAFNNNS
-721 INALTTEGLGKLP
+721 LTNDGLGKLP
-734 STLTS
+734 STLTT
-739 LATNAFLRNP
+739 LATNAFILNP
-749 GLTQITLTSPTD
+749 SLTKITLTSPTD
-761 IEGWPDGGTADV
+761 IEGWPDGSTVDGKTV
-773 YYGNDKLAKIVYE
+773 TYE

>member
-15 VCVLVFIAVGY
+15 VCVLVFMAVGY

-258 ATLPRTLVEIPQMA
+258 ATLPRTLVEIPQKA

-286 VEKIGNY
+286 VEKIDNY

-307 NSLKTIGVRAFAS
+307 NSLKTIGISAFEG

-331 SVTTISNEAFN
+331 SVTTISNEAFYN
-342 NNKFTKL
+342 DKFTKL
-349 VIGQNSSLT
+349 VIG
-358 TIGDYAFSGT
+358 
-368 SLSGSLYLPN
+368 P
-378 SLKTIGVR
+378 
-386 AFASLKLTGTL
+386 
-397 TIPDS
+397 
-402 VTTISSEAFYNN
+402 
-414 KFTKLVIG
+414 
-422 QNSSLT
+422 NSSLT

-459 ANSISK
+459 ANSIPK

-490 IPVTVEKIDTQAFN
+490 IPVTVEKIDTQAFR

-518 LTTLGSYAFA
+518 LTTLGSYAFYN
-528 QNKISNAIMMPKGL
+528 NKISNAIMMPKGL

-571 NAFSAQSNSIK
+571 NAFSDQSNSIK

-616 TTLGEAVFTN
+616 TTLGEAVFTGN
-626 NIIKKV
+626 TIKKV
-632 VIPSSL
+632 IIPSSL
-638 VSINWGGQRG
+638 VSINWGGQGG

-663 SHLEKIDALA
+663 SHLEKIDRLA

-682 VIPKSVKTIGVQAF
+682 VIPKSVKTIGVRAF
-696 HSNQIASLTF
+696 SSNRIASLTF
-706 EAGSVLTTV
+706 EEGSVLTTI
-715 GEQAFS
+715 GGGAFS
-721 INALTTEGLGKLP
+721 NNSLTTEGLGKLP
-734 STLTS
+734 SSLTTLDTS
-739 LATNAFLRNP
+739 AFVLNSAI
-749 GLTQITLTSPTD
+749 TQITLTSPTD
-761 IEGWPDGGTADV
+761 IEGWPDGGTIDV
-773 YYGNDKLAKIVYE
+773 SGYNNKFANIVYE

>member
-248 SFSDFTNLKH
+248 SFSNFTNLKH
-258 ATLPRTLVEIPQMA
+258 ATLPRTLVEIPQKA

-286 VEKIGNY
+286 VEKIDNY

-307 NSLKTIGVRAFAS
+307 NSLKTIGISAFDS

-331 SVTTISNEAFN
+331 SVTTILN
-342 NNKFTKL
+342 
-349 VIGQNSSLT
+349 
-358 TIGDYAFSGT
+358 
-368 SLSGSLYLPN
+368 
-378 SLKTIGVR
+378 
-386 AFASLKLTGTL
+386 
-397 TIPDS
+397 
-402 VTTISSEAFYNN
+402 EAFYNN

-422 QNSSLT
+422 PNSGLT

-453 GYNAFR
+453 GNSAFR
-459 ANSISK
+459 DNSISK

-472 KSIGYEAF
+472 KSIGTCTFEA
-480 ESNKITGTIN
+480 NKITGTIN
-490 IPVTVEKIDTQAFN
+490 IPVTVEKIDAQAFK

-518 LTTLGSYAFA
+518 LTTLGSYAFS

-571 NAFSAQSNSIK
+571 NAFSGQAKSIK
-582 GKLEIPASV
+582 GTLEIPASV

-598 FTRALNVESLTF
+598 FTGALDVNLLTF

-616 TTLGEAVFTN
+616 ITLGEAVFTN

-638 VSINWGGQRG
+638 VTVGSGGQG
-648 SFTQAGIEE
+648 GAFTNAGIEE

-663 SHLEKIDALA
+663 SHLETIATRA
-673 FQLNKISKV
+673 FQLNKISSV
-682 VIPKSVKTIGVQAF
+682 VIPKSVKTIGTQAF
-696 HSNQIASLTF
+696 HANRIASLTF
-706 EAGSVLTTV
+706 EAGSVLTTI
-715 GEQAFS
+715 GDQAFS
-721 INALTTEGLGKLP
+721 LNALTTEGLGKLP
-734 STLTS
+734 NTLTS
-739 LATNAFLRNP
+739 LVTNAFSGNAR
-749 GLTQITLTSPTD
+749 LTQITLTSPTD
-761 IEGWPDGGTADV
+761 IEGWPDGGTV
-773 YYGNDKLAKIVYE
+773 NGKTVTYE

>member
-62 EVNPASVSNK
+62 ELNPAYVSNK

-95 NDGNIDATLRTVT
+95 NDGNIDATLRTIA

-211 IDGVNIKSI
+211 IDGVNINSI

-248 SFSDFTNLKH
+248 TFSDFTNLKY
-258 ATLPRTLVEIPQMA
+258 ATLPKTLVEIPQKA

-281 NLPGT
+281 NLPDT
-286 VEKIGNY
+286 VEKIDNY

-307 NSLKTIGVRAFAS
+307 KSLKTIGVGAFDS

-331 SVTTISNEAFN
+331 SVTTISNEAFY

-349 VIGQNSSLT
+349 VISQNSSLT
-358 TIGDYAFSGT
+358 TIGD
-368 SLSGSLYLPN
+368 
-378 SLKTIGVR
+378 
-386 AFASLKLTGTL
+386 
-397 TIPDS
+397 
-402 VTTISSEAFYNN
+402 
-414 KFTKLVIG
+414 
-422 QNSSLT
+422 
-428 TIGNNAFRNNQISN
+428 NAFRNNQISN
-442 AIALPKSLTTV
+442 AIALPKSVITIGNNTFC
-453 GYNAFR
+453 N
-459 ANSISK
+459 NSISK

-472 KSIGYEAF
+472 KSIGNYAF
-480 ESNKITGTIN
+480 GTNKITGTIN
-490 IPVTVEKIDTQAFN
+490 IPVTVEKIDAQAFK
-504 SNQIEAVIFNKNSA
+504 SNKIEAVIFNKNSA

-528 QNKISNAIMMPKGL
+528 QNKISNVIMIPKNL
-542 TKISSYVFSNNTISS
+542 KVIQEFTFWSNIISGVT
-557 LSFEEGSVATVIER
+557 FEEGSQLKSIGKRAFQANRDSNGATITGSL
-571 NAFSAQSNSIK
+571 N
-582 GKLEIPASV
+582 IPPS
-591 TSIDFWA
+591 
-598 FTRALNVESLTF
+598 VESIGFMAFKEALKNIDELNF
-610 GENSKL
+610 GENSQLK
-616 TTLGEAVFTN
+616 TIYSAAFASSH
-626 NIIKKV
+626 IKKV
-632 VIPSSL
+632 TIPKSVTTMERNMSQGAAFE
-638 VSINWGGQRG
+638 S
-648 SFTQAGIEE
+648 AGIEE
-657 LIFEEN
+657 LIFEEGSQLETIDNAVFSQN
-663 SHLEKIDALA
+663 S
-673 FQLNKISKV
+673 ISKV
-682 VIPKSVKTIGVQAF
+682 VIPKSVKTINSRAF
-696 HSNQIASLTF
+696 YLNRISSLTF
-706 EAGSVLTTV
+706 EEGSQLTTI
-715 GEQAFS
+715 GDEAFNNNS
-721 INALTTEGLGKLP
+721 LTNDGLGKLP
-734 STLTS
+734 STLTT
-739 LATNAFLRNP
+739 LATNAFISNP
-749 GLTQITLTSPTD
+749 SLTKITLTSPTD
-761 IEGWPDGGTADV
+761 IDGWPDGSTVDGKTV
-773 YYGNDKLAKIVYE
+773 TYE

>member
-62 EVNPASVSNK
+62 ELNPAYVSNK

-95 NDGNIDATLRTVT
+95 NDGNIDATLRTVI

-130 KKESETK
+130 KKESEAK

-147 ATTLPTNSDPIEV
+147 ATTLPINSDPIEV

-248 SFSDFTNLKH
+248 TFSDFTNLKY
-258 ATLPRTLVEIPQMA
+258 ATLPKTLVEIPQAA

-281 NLPGT
+281 NLPDT

-307 NSLKTIGVRAFAS
+307 NSLKTIGISAFIN

-331 SVTTISNEAFN
+331 SVTTISN
-342 NNKFTKL
+342 
-349 VIGQNSSLT
+349 
-358 TIGDYAFSGT
+358 
-368 SLSGSLYLPN
+368 
-378 SLKTIGVR
+378 
-386 AFASLKLTGTL
+386 
-397 TIPDS
+397 
-402 VTTISSEAFYNN
+402 EAFYNN

-442 AIALPKSLTTV
+442 AIALPKSVTTI
-453 GYNAFR
+453 GNNTFCD
-459 ANSISK
+459 NSIPE

-472 KSIGYEAF
+472 KSIGSYAF
-480 ESNKITGTIN
+480 GANKITGTIN
-490 IPVTVEKIDTQAFN
+490 IPVTVEKIDAQAFK

-518 LTTLGSYAFA
+518 LTTLGSWAFA
-528 QNKISNAIMMPKGL
+528 QNKISNVIMIPKNL
-542 TKISSYVFSNNTISS
+542 KVIQEFTFWSNIISGVT
-557 LSFEEGSVATVIER
+557 FEEGS
-571 NAFSAQSNSIK
+571 Q
-582 GKLEIPASV
+582 LE
-591 TSIDFWA
+591 TID
-598 FTRALNVESLTF
+598 N
-610 GENSKL
+610 
-616 TTLGEAVFTN
+616 AVF
-626 NIIKKV
+626 
-632 VIPSSL
+632 S
-638 VSINWGGQRG
+638 Q
-648 SFTQAGIEE
+648 
-657 LIFEEN
+657 N
-663 SHLEKIDALA
+663 S
-673 FQLNKISKV
+673 ISKV
-682 VIPKSVKTIGVQAF
+682 VIPKSVKTINSSAF
-696 HSNQIASLTF
+696 YGNRISSLTF
-706 EAGSVLTTV
+706 EEGSQLTTI
-715 GEQAFS
+715 GNEAFNNNS
-721 INALTTEGLGKLP
+721 LTNDGLGKLP
-734 STLTS
+734 STLTT
-739 LATNAFLRNP
+739 LATNAFMSNP
-749 GLTQITLTSPTD
+749 SLTKITLTSPTD
-761 IEGWPDGGTADV
+761 IEGWPDGSTVDGKTV
-773 YYGNDKLAKIVYE
+773 TYE

>member
-258 ATLPRTLVEIPQMA
+258 ATLPRTLVEIPQKA

-286 VEKIGNY
+286 VEKIDNY
-293 AFKGT
+293 AFKRT

-307 NSLKTIGVRAFAS
+307 KSLKIIGVGAFAS

-331 SVTTISNEAFN
+331 SVTTISNEAF
-342 NNKFTKL
+342 
-349 VIGQNSSLT
+349 
-358 TIGDYAFSGT
+358 
-368 SLSGSLYLPN
+368 
-378 SLKTIGVR
+378 
-386 AFASLKLTGTL
+386 
-397 TIPDS
+397 
-402 VTTISSEAFYNN
+402 YNN

-422 QNSSLT
+422 PNSSLT

-459 ANSISK
+459 ANSIPK

-490 IPVTVEKIDTQAFN
+490 IPVTVEKIDTQAFQ

-528 QNKISNAIMMPKGL
+528 QNKISNVIMIPKNL
-542 TKISSYVFSNNTISS
+542 KALQEFTFWSNIISGVT
-557 LSFEEGSVATVIER
+557 FEEGSQLKSIGKRAFQFNYDSNGATITGSL
-571 NAFSAQSNSIK
+571 N
-582 GKLEIPASV
+582 IPPS
-591 TSIDFWA
+591 
-598 FTRALNVESLTF
+598 VESVGFMAFKEALKNIDELNF
-610 GENSKL
+610 GENSQLK
-616 TTLGEAVFTN
+616 TIYSAAFAVSH
-626 NIIKKV
+626 IKKV
-632 VIPSSL
+632 TIPKSVTTIEKNQSQGAAFQ
-638 VSINWGGQRG
+638 S
-648 SFTQAGIEE
+648 AGIKE
-657 LIFEEN
+657 LIFEEGSQLETIDNAVFSQN
-663 SHLEKIDALA
+663 S
-673 FQLNKISKV
+673 ISKV
-682 VIPKSVKTIGVQAF
+682 VIPKSVKTINPLAF
-696 HSNQIASLTF
+696 YRNRISSLTF
-706 EAGSVLTTV
+706 EEGSQLTTI
-715 GEQAFS
+715 GNEAFNNNS
-721 INALTTEGLGKLP
+721 LTNDGLGKLP
-734 STLTS
+734 STLTT
-739 LATNAFLRNP
+739 LATNAFISNP
-749 GLTQITLTSPTD
+749 SLTKITLTSPTD
-761 IEGWPDGGTADV
+761 IDGWADGSTVDGKTV
-773 YYGNDKLAKIVYE
+773 TYE

>member
-62 EVNPASVSNK
+62 ELNPAYVSNK

-130 KKESETK
+130 KKESEAK

-220 ANNAFVASDNTKP
+220 ANDAFVASDNTKP

-248 SFSDFTNLKH
+248 SFSDFTNLKY
-258 ATLPRTLVEIPQMA
+258 ATLPKTLVEIPQKA

-281 NLPGT
+281 NLPDT
-286 VEKIGNY
+286 VEKIDKY
-293 AFKGT
+293 AFEGT

-307 NSLKTIGVRAFAS
+307 NSLKTIGISAFYG

-331 SVTTISNEAFN
+331 SVTTISN
-342 NNKFTKL
+342 
-349 VIGQNSSLT
+349 
-358 TIGDYAFSGT
+358 
-368 SLSGSLYLPN
+368 
-378 SLKTIGVR
+378 
-386 AFASLKLTGTL
+386 
-397 TIPDS
+397 
-402 VTTISSEAFYNN
+402 EAFYNN

-442 AIALPKSLTTV
+442 AIALPKSVITIGNNTFC
-453 GYNAFR
+453 N
-459 ANSISK
+459 NSISK

-472 KSIGYEAF
+472 KSIGNYAF
-480 ESNKITGTIN
+480 GTNKITGTIN
-490 IPVTVEKIDTQAFN
+490 IPVTVEKIDAQAFQ
-504 SNQIEAVIFNKNSA
+504 SNQIEAVIFNKNST

-528 QNKISNAIMMPKGL
+528 ENKISNVIMIPKNL
-542 TKISSYVFSNNTISS
+542 KALQEFTFFSNKISGVT
-557 LSFEEGSVATVIER
+557 FEEGSQLKSIGKRAFQLNYDSNGATITGSL
-571 NAFSAQSNSIK
+571 N
-582 GKLEIPASV
+582 IPPS
-591 TSIDFWA
+591 
-598 FTRALNVESLTF
+598 VESIGFMAFKEALKNIDELNF
-610 GENSKL
+610 GENSQLK
-616 TTLGEAVFTN
+616 TISNAAFASSH
-626 NIIKKV
+626 IKKV
-632 VIPSSL
+632 TIPKSVTTMERNMSQGAAFE
-638 VSINWGGQRG
+638 S
-648 SFTQAGIEE
+648 AGIEE
-657 LIFEEN
+657 LIFEEGSQLETIDNAVFSQN
-663 SHLEKIDALA
+663 S
-673 FQLNKISKV
+673 ISKV
-682 VIPKSVKTIGVQAF
+682 VIPKSVKTINSRAF
-696 HSNQIASLTF
+696 YRNRISSLTF
-706 EAGSVLTTV
+706 EEGSQLTTI
-715 GEQAFS
+715 GDEAFNNNS
-721 INALTTEGLGKLP
+721 LTNDGLGKLP
-734 STLTS
+734 STLTT
-739 LATNAFLRNP
+739 LATNAFILNP
-749 GLTQITLTSPTD
+749 SLTKITLTSPTD
-761 IEGWPDGGTADV
+761 IEGWPDGSTVDGKTV
-773 YYGNDKLAKIVYE
+773 TYE

>member
-15 VCVLVFIAVGY
+15 VCVLVFMAVGY

-220 ANNAFVASDNTKP
+220 ANDAFVASDNTKP

-258 ATLPRTLVEIPQMA
+258 TTLPKTLVEIPQAA

-281 NLPGT
+281 NLPDT
-286 VEKIGNY
+286 VEKIDKY
-293 AFKGT
+293 AFEGT

-307 NSLKTIGVRAFAS
+307 NSLKTIGIGAFNS

-331 SVTTISNEAFN
+331 SVTTISNEAF
-342 NNKFTKL
+342 
-349 VIGQNSSLT
+349 
-358 TIGDYAFSGT
+358 
-368 SLSGSLYLPN
+368 
-378 SLKTIGVR
+378 
-386 AFASLKLTGTL
+386 
-397 TIPDS
+397 
-402 VTTISSEAFYNN
+402 YNN

-422 QNSSLT
+422 PNSSLT

-442 AIALPKSLTTV
+442 AIALPKSVTTI
-453 GYNAFR
+453 GNNTFCN
-459 ANSISK
+459 NSIPK

-472 KSIGYEAF
+472 KSIGSYAF
-480 ESNKITGTIN
+480 GTNKITGTIN
-490 IPVTVEKIDTQAFN
+490 IPVTVEKIDAQAFQ
-504 SNQIEAVIFNKNSA
+504 SNQIEAVIFNKNST

-528 QNKISNAIMMPKGL
+528 QNKISNVIMIPKNLKAIQEF
-542 TKISSYVFSNNTISS
+542 TFWSNRISGVT
-557 LSFEEGSVATVIER
+557 FEEGSQLKSIGKRAFQANYDSNGATITGSL
-571 NAFSAQSNSIK
+571 N
-582 GKLEIPASV
+582 IPPS
-591 TSIDFWA
+591 
-598 FTRALNVESLTF
+598 VESVGFMAFKEALKNIYELNF
-610 GENSKL
+610 GENSQLK
-616 TTLGEAVFTN
+616 TIYSAAFASSH
-626 NIIKKV
+626 IKKV
-632 VIPSSL
+632 TIPKSVTTIEKNQSQGAAFE
-638 VSINWGGQRG
+638 S
-648 SFTQAGIEE
+648 AGIGE
-657 LIFEEN
+657 LIFEEGSQLETIDNAVFSQN
-663 SHLEKIDALA
+663 S
-673 FQLNKISKV
+673 ISKV
-682 VIPKSVKTIGVQAF
+682 VIPKSVKTINPLAF
-696 HSNQIASLTF
+696 YRNRISSLTF
-706 EAGSVLTTV
+706 EEGSQLTTI
-715 GEQAFS
+715 GNRAFNNNS
-721 INALTTEGLGKLP
+721 LTNDGLGKLP
-734 STLTS
+734 STLTT
-739 LATNAFLRNP
+739 LATNAFISNP
-749 GLTQITLTSPTD
+749 SLTKITLTSPTD
-761 IEGWPDGGTADV
+761 IDGWADGSTVDGKTV
-773 YYGNDKLAKIVYE
+773 TYE

>member
-15 VCVLVFIAVGY
+15 VCVLVFMAVGY

-50 DIKLKNS
+50 NIRLKGS

-258 ATLPRTLVEIPQMA
+258 ATLPRTLVEIPQKA

-286 VEKIGNY
+286 VEKIDNY

-307 NSLKTIGVRAFAS
+307 NSLKTIGISAFEG

-331 SVTTISNEAFN
+331 SVTTISNEAFYN
-342 NNKFTKL
+342 DKFTKL
-349 VIGQNSSLT
+349 VIG
-358 TIGDYAFSGT
+358 
-368 SLSGSLYLPN
+368 P
-378 SLKTIGVR
+378 
-386 AFASLKLTGTL
+386 
-397 TIPDS
+397 
-402 VTTISSEAFYNN
+402 
-414 KFTKLVIG
+414 
-422 QNSSLT
+422 NSSLT

-459 ANSISK
+459 ANSIPK

-490 IPVTVEKIDTQAFN
+490 IPVTVEKIDTQAFRL
-504 SNQIEAVIFNKNSA
+504 NQIEAVIFNKNSA
-518 LTTLGSYAFA
+518 LTTLGSYAFSN
-528 QNKISNAIMMPKGL
+528 NKISNAIMMPKGL

-571 NAFSAQSNSIK
+571 DAFSTQSNSIK

-598 FTRALNVESLTF
+598 FSGALNVESLTF

-616 TTLGEAVFTN
+616 TTLGEAVFTGN
-626 NIIKKV
+626 TIKKV
-632 VIPSSL
+632 IIPSSL
-638 VSINWGGQRG
+638 VSINWGGQGG

-663 SHLEKIDALA
+663 SHLEKIDRLA

-682 VIPKSVKTIGVQAF
+682 VIPKSVKTIGVRAF
-696 HSNQIASLTF
+696 NSNRIASLTF
-706 EAGSVLTTV
+706 EEGSVLTTI
-715 GEQAFS
+715 GGGAFS
-721 INALTTEGLGKLP
+721 NNSLTTEGLGKLP
-734 STLTS
+734 SSLTTLDTS
-739 LATNAFLRNP
+739 AFVLNSAI
-749 GLTQITLTSPTD
+749 TQITLTSPTD
-761 IEGWPDGGTADV
+761 IEGWPDGGTIDV
-773 YYGNDKLAKIVYE
+773 SGYNNKFANIVYE

>member
-258 ATLPRTLVEIPQMA
+258 ATLPRTLVEIPQKA

-307 NSLKTIGVRAFAS
+307 NSLKTIGIGAFDS

-331 SVTTISNEAFN
+331 SVTTISNEAF
-342 NNKFTKL
+342 
-349 VIGQNSSLT
+349 
-358 TIGDYAFSGT
+358 
-368 SLSGSLYLPN
+368 
-378 SLKTIGVR
+378 
-386 AFASLKLTGTL
+386 
-397 TIPDS
+397 
-402 VTTISSEAFYNN
+402 YNN
-414 KFTKLVIG
+414 KFTKLVIS

-442 AIALPKSLTTV
+442 AIALPKSVTTI
-453 GYNAFR
+453 GNNTFCN
-459 ANSISK
+459 NSIPE

-472 KSIGYEAF
+472 KSIGNYAF
-480 ESNKITGTIN
+480 GTNKITGTIN
-490 IPVTVEKIDTQAFN
+490 IPVTVEKIDAQAFK
-504 SNQIEAVIFNKNSA
+504 SNQIEAVIFNKDSA

-528 QNKISNAIMMPKGL
+528 QNKISNVIMIPKNL
-542 TKISSYVFSNNTISS
+542 KALQEFTFFSNKISGVT
-557 LSFEEGSVATVIER
+557 FEEGSQLKSIGKR
-571 NAFSAQSNSIK
+571 AFQANRDSNGTSTMT
-582 GKLEIPASV
+582 GSLNIPPS
-591 TSIDFWA
+591 
-598 FTRALNVESLTF
+598 VESVGFMAFKEALKNIDELNF
-610 GENSKL
+610 GENSQLK
-616 TTLGEAVFTN
+616 TIYSAAFASSH
-626 NIIKKV
+626 IKKV
-632 VIPSSL
+632 TIPKS
-638 VSINWGGQRG
+638 VTTIEK
-648 SFTQAGIEE
+648 TQSQGAAFESAGIKE
-657 LIFEEN
+657 LIFEEGSQLETIDNAVFSQN
-663 SHLEKIDALA
+663 S
-673 FQLNKISKV
+673 ISKV
-682 VIPKSVKTIGVQAF
+682 VIPKSVKTINSSAF
-696 HSNQIASLTF
+696 YRNRISSLTF
-706 EAGSVLTTV
+706 EEGSQLTTI
-715 GEQAFS
+715 GNEAFNNNS
-721 INALTTEGLGKLP
+721 LTNDGLGKLP
-734 STLTS
+734 STLTT
-739 LATNAFLRNP
+739 LATNAFISNP
-749 GLTQITLTSPTD
+749 SLTKITLTSPTD
-761 IEGWPDGGTADV
+761 IDGWADGSTVDGKTV
-773 YYGNDKLAKIVYE
+773 TYE

>member
-15 VCVLVFIAVGY
+15 ACVLVFIAVGY
-26 ALLTQAIKVGV
+26 ALLTQAIKVGL

-171 NSLYVPT
+171 NSLYAPI

-248 SFSDFTNLKH
+248 SFSGFTNLKH
-258 ATLPRTLVEIPQMA
+258 ATLPKTLVEIPQEA
-272 FFNCPLTTI
+272 FLNCPLTTI
-281 NLPGT
+281 NLPDT
-286 VEKIGNY
+286 VEK
-293 AFKGT
+293 
-298 SLSGSLYLP
+298 
-307 NSLKTIGVRAFAS
+307 
-320 LKLTGTLTIPD
+320 
-331 SVTTISNEAFN
+331 
-342 NNKFTKL
+342 
-349 VIGQNSSLT
+349 
-358 TIGDYAFSGT
+358 IGDYAFSGT

-378 SLKTIGVR
+378 SLKTIGIS
-386 AFASLKLTGTL
+386 AFNSLKLTGTL

-402 VTTISSEAFYNN
+402 VTTISNEAFYNN

-442 AIALPKSLTTV
+442 AIALPKSVATIGNNT
-453 GYNAFR
+453 FR
-459 ANSISK
+459 TNSIPK

-480 ESNKITGTIN
+480 EENKITGTIN
-490 IPVTVEKIDTQAFN
+490 IPVTIEKIDTKAFG

-518 LTTLGSYAFA
+518 LTTLGSWAFA
-528 QNKISNAIMMPKGL
+528 QNKISNVIMIPKNLKAIQEF
-542 TKISSYVFSNNTISS
+542 TFFSNEISGVT
-557 LSFEEGSVATVIER
+557 FEEGSQLKSIGKR
-571 NAFSAQSNSIK
+571 AFQANRDSNGLTITGS
-582 GKLEIPASV
+582 LNIPPS
-591 TSIDFWA
+591 
-598 FTRALNVESLTF
+598 VESVGFMAFKEALKNIDELNF
-610 GENSKL
+610 GENSQLK
-616 TTLGEAVFTN
+616 TIYSAAFASSH
-626 NIIKKV
+626 IKKV
-632 VIPSSL
+632 TIPKL
-638 VSINWGGQRG
+638 VTTIEK
-648 SFTQAGIEE
+648 TQSQGAAFQEAGIEE
-657 LIFEEN
+657 LIFEKGSQLETIDNAVFSQN
-663 SHLEKIDALA
+663 S
-673 FQLNKISKV
+673 ISKV
-682 VIPKSVKTIGVQAF
+682 VIPKSVKIINPLAF
-696 HSNQIASLTF
+696 YRNRISSLTF
-706 EAGSVLTTV
+706 EEGSQLTTI
-715 GEQAFS
+715 GNEAF
-721 INALTTEGLGKLP
+721 NRNLLTNDGLGKLP
-734 STLTS
+734 STLTT
-739 LATNAFLRNP
+739 LATNAFISNP
-749 GLTQITLTSPTD
+749 SLTKIILTSPTD
-761 IEGWPDGGTADV
+761 IDGWADGSTVDGKTV
-773 YYGNDKLAKIVYE
+773 TYE

>member
-258 ATLPRTLVEIPQMA
+258 ATLPRTLVEIPQKA

-298 SLSGSLYLP
+298 SLSGSFYLP
-307 NSLKTIGVRAFAS
+307 NSLKTIGIGAFEG

-331 SVTTISNEAFN
+331 SVTTISNEAFYN
-342 NNKFTKL
+342 DKFTKL
-349 VIGQNSSLT
+349 VIG
-358 TIGDYAFSGT
+358 
-368 SLSGSLYLPN
+368 P
-378 SLKTIGVR
+378 
-386 AFASLKLTGTL
+386 
-397 TIPDS
+397 
-402 VTTISSEAFYNN
+402 
-414 KFTKLVIG
+414 
-422 QNSSLT
+422 NSSLT

-459 ANSISK
+459 ANSIPK

-490 IPVTVEKIDTQAFN
+490 IPVTVEKIDNCAFQ
-504 SNQIEAVIFNKNSA
+504 SNQIEAVIFSKNSA
-518 LTTLGSYAFA
+518 LTTLGSYAFYN
-528 QNKISNAIMMPKGL
+528 NKISNAIMMPKGL

-571 NAFSAQSNSIK
+571 NAFSGQAKSIK
-582 GKLEIPASV
+582 GTLEIPASV

-598 FTRALNVESLTF
+598 FTGALDVNLLTF

-616 TTLGEAVFTN
+616 ITLGEAVFTN

-638 VSINWGGQRG
+638 VTVGSGGQG
-648 SFTQAGIEE
+648 GAFTNAGIEE

-663 SHLEKIDALA
+663 SHLETIETRA
-673 FQLNKISKV
+673 FQINKISSV
-682 VIPKSVKTIGVQAF
+682 VIPKSVKTISFNAF
-696 HSNQIASLTF
+696 GHNTIKNLSF
-706 EAGSVLTTV
+706 EAGSVLTTI
-715 GEQAFS
+715 GKEAFS
-721 INALTTEGLGKLP
+721 LNALTTEGLGKLP
-734 STLTS
+734 NTLTS
-739 LATNAFLRNP
+739 LATNAFSDNAR
-749 GLTQITLTSPTD
+749 LTQITLTSPTD
-761 IEGWPDGGTADV
+761 LEGWPDGGTVDV
-773 YYGNDKLAKIVYE
+773 YYGKLAKIVYE

>member
-15 VCVLVFIAVGY
+15 VCVLVFMAVGY

-258 ATLPRTLVEIPQMA
+258 ATLPRTLVEIPQKA

-307 NSLKTIGVRAFAS
+307 NSLKTIGIGAFDS

-331 SVTTISNEAFN
+331 SVTTISNEAF
-342 NNKFTKL
+342 
-349 VIGQNSSLT
+349 
-358 TIGDYAFSGT
+358 
-368 SLSGSLYLPN
+368 
-378 SLKTIGVR
+378 
-386 AFASLKLTGTL
+386 
-397 TIPDS
+397 
-402 VTTISSEAFYNN
+402 YNN
-414 KFTKLVIG
+414 KFTKLVIS

-442 AIALPKSLTTV
+442 AIALPKSVTTI
-453 GYNAFR
+453 GNNTFCN
-459 ANSISK
+459 NSIPK

-472 KSIGYEAF
+472 KSIGNYAF
-480 ESNKITGTIN
+480 GTNKITGTIN
-490 IPVTVEKIDTQAFN
+490 IPVTVEKIDAQAFK
-504 SNQIEAVIFNKNSA
+504 SNQIKAVIFNKNSA
-518 LTTLGSYAFA
+518 LTTLGSYAFYN
-528 QNKISNAIMMPKGL
+528 NKISNAIMMPKGL

-571 NAFSAQSNSIK
+571 DAFSTQSNSIK

-591 TSIDFWA
+591 ISIDFWA
-598 FTRALNVESLTF
+598 FSGALNVESLTF

-616 TTLGEAVFTN
+616 TTLGEAVFTGN
-626 NIIKKV
+626 TIKKV
-632 VIPSSL
+632 IIPSSL
-638 VSINWGGQRG
+638 VSINWGGQGG

-663 SHLEKIDALA
+663 SHLEKIDRLA

-682 VIPKSVKTIGVQAF
+682 VIPKSVKTIGVRAF
-696 HSNQIASLTF
+696 SSNRIASLTF
-706 EAGSVLTTV
+706 EEGSVLTTI
-715 GEQAFS
+715 GGGAFS
-721 INALTTEGLGKLP
+721 NNSLTTEGLGKLP
-734 STLTS
+734 SSLTTLDTS
-739 LATNAFLRNP
+739 AFVLNSAI
-749 GLTQITLTSPTD
+749 TQITLTSPTD
-761 IEGWPDGGTADV
+761 IEGWPDGGTIDV
-773 YYGNDKLAKIVYE
+773 SGYNNKFANIVYE

>member
-62 EVNPASVSNK
+62 ELNPAYVSNK

-211 IDGVNIKSI
+211 IDGVNINSI

-258 ATLPRTLVEIPQMA
+258 ATLPRTLVEIPQTA

-307 NSLKTIGVRAFAS
+307 KSLKTIGISAFEG

-331 SVTTISNEAFN
+331 SVTTISNEAFYN
-342 NNKFTKL
+342 DKFTKL
-349 VIGQNSSLT
+349 VIG
-358 TIGDYAFSGT
+358 
-368 SLSGSLYLPN
+368 P
-378 SLKTIGVR
+378 
-386 AFASLKLTGTL
+386 
-397 TIPDS
+397 
-402 VTTISSEAFYNN
+402 
-414 KFTKLVIG
+414 
-422 QNSSLT
+422 NSSLT

-442 AIALPKSLTTV
+442 AIALPKSLTTI

-459 ANSISK
+459 ANSIPK

-490 IPVTVEKIDTQAFN
+490 IPVTVEKIDAQAFQ

-518 LTTLGSYAFA
+518 LTTLGSYAFSN
-528 QNKISNAIMMPKGL
+528 NKISNVIMIPKNLKAIQEF
-542 TKISSYVFSNNTISS
+542 TFWSNRISGVT
-557 LSFEEGSVATVIER
+557 FEEGS
-571 NAFSAQSNSIK
+571 Q
-582 GKLEIPASV
+582 
-591 TSIDFWA
+591 
-598 FTRALNVESLTF
+598 
-610 GENSKL
+610 L
-616 TTLGEAVFTN
+616 TTIGDEAFNGNLLTN
-626 NIIKKV
+626 
-632 VIPSSL
+632 
-638 VSINWGGQRG
+638 
-648 SFTQAGIEE
+648 
-657 LIFEEN
+657 
-663 SHLEKIDALA
+663 D
-673 FQLNKISKV
+673 
-682 VIPKSVKTIGVQAF
+682 
-696 HSNQIASLTF
+696 
-706 EAGSVLTTV
+706 
-715 GEQAFS
+715 
-721 INALTTEGLGKLP
+721 GLGKLP
-734 STLTS
+734 STLTT
-739 LATNAFLRNP
+739 LATNAFINNP
-749 GLTQITLTSPTD
+749 NLTQITLTSPTD
-761 IEGWPDGGTADV
+761 LEGWTNGSTVDGKTV
-773 YYGNDKLAKIVYE
+773 TYE

>member
-307 NSLKTIGVRAFAS
+307 NSLKTIGISAFE
-320 LKLTGTLTIPD
+320 G
-331 SVTTISNEAFN
+331 
-342 NNKFTKL
+342 
-349 VIGQNSSLT
+349 
-358 TIGDYAFSGT
+358 
-368 SLSGSLYLPN
+368 
-378 SLKTIGVR
+378 
-386 AFASLKLTGTL
+386 LKLTGTL

-490 IPVTVEKIDTQAFN
+490 IPVTVEKIDAQAFK
-504 SNQIEAVIFNKNSA
+504 SNQIEAVIFNKDSA
-518 LTTLGSYAFA
+518 LTTLGSYAFSN
-528 QNKISNAIMMPKGL
+528 NKISNAIMMPKGL

-571 NAFSAQSNSIK
+571 NAFSGQAKSIK
-582 GKLEIPASV
+582 GTLEIPASV

-598 FTRALNVESLTF
+598 FTGALDVNLLTF

-616 TTLGEAVFTN
+616 ITLGEAVFTN

-638 VSINWGGQRG
+638 VTVGSGGQG
-648 SFTQAGIEE
+648 GAFTNAGIEE

-663 SHLEKIDALA
+663 SHLETIETRA
-673 FQLNKISKV
+673 FQINKISSV
-682 VIPKSVKTIGVQAF
+682 VIPKSVKTISFNAF
-696 HSNQIASLTF
+696 GNNAIKNLSF
-706 EAGSVLTTV
+706 EAGSVLTTI

-721 INALTTEGLGKLP
+721 LNALTTEGLGKLP
-734 STLTS
+734 NTLTS
-739 LATNAFLRNP
+739 LATNAFSANA

-761 IEGWPDGGTADV
+761 LEGWPDGGTVDV
-773 YYGNDKLAKIVYE
+773 YYGKLAKIVYE

>member
-248 SFSDFTNLKH
+248 SFSNFTNLKH
-258 ATLPRTLVEIPQMA
+258 ATLPRTLVEIPQKA

-286 VEKIGNY
+286 VEKIDNY

-307 NSLKTIGVRAFAS
+307 NSLKTIGISAFEG

-331 SVTTISNEAFN
+331 SVTTISNEAFYN
-342 NNKFTKL
+342 DKFTKL
-349 VIGQNSSLT
+349 VIG
-358 TIGDYAFSGT
+358 
-368 SLSGSLYLPN
+368 P
-378 SLKTIGVR
+378 
-386 AFASLKLTGTL
+386 
-397 TIPDS
+397 
-402 VTTISSEAFYNN
+402 
-414 KFTKLVIG
+414 
-422 QNSSLT
+422 NSSLT

-459 ANSISK
+459 ANSIPK

-490 IPVTVEKIDTQAFN
+490 IPVTVEKIDTQAFRL
-504 SNQIEAVIFNKNSA
+504 NQIEAVIFNKNSA
-518 LTTLGSYAFA
+518 LTTLGSYAFSN
-528 QNKISNAIMMPKGL
+528 NKISNAIMMPKGL

-571 NAFSAQSNSIK
+571 DAFSTQSNSIK

-598 FTRALNVESLTF
+598 FSGALNVESLTF

-616 TTLGEAVFTN
+616 TTLGEAVFTGN
-626 NIIKKV
+626 TIKKV
-632 VIPSSL
+632 IIPSSL
-638 VSINWGGQRG
+638 VSINWGGQGG

-663 SHLEKIDALA
+663 SHLEKIDRLA

-682 VIPKSVKTIGVQAF
+682 VIPKSVKTIGVRAF
-696 HSNQIASLTF
+696 SSNRIASLTF
-706 EAGSVLTTV
+706 EEGSVLTTI
-715 GEQAFS
+715 GGGAFS
-721 INALTTEGLGKLP
+721 NNSLTTEGLGKLP
-734 STLTS
+734 SSLTTLDTS
-739 LATNAFLRNP
+739 AFVLNSAI
-749 GLTQITLTSPTD
+749 TQITLTSPTD
-761 IEGWPDGGTADV
+761 IEGWPDGGTIDV
-773 YYGNDKLAKIVYE
+773 SGYNNKFANIVYE

>member
-15 VCVLVFIAVGY
+15 VCVLVFMAVGY

-220 ANNAFVASDNTKP
+220 ANDAFVASDNTKP

-258 ATLPRTLVEIPQMA
+258 TTLPKTLVEIPQAA

-281 NLPGT
+281 NLPDT
-286 VEKIGNY
+286 VEKIDNY
-293 AFKGT
+293 AFGGT

-307 NSLKTIGVRAFAS
+307 NSLKTIGISAFE
-320 LKLTGTLTIPD
+320 G
-331 SVTTISNEAFN
+331 
-342 NNKFTKL
+342 
-349 VIGQNSSLT
+349 
-358 TIGDYAFSGT
+358 
-368 SLSGSLYLPN
+368 
-378 SLKTIGVR
+378 
-386 AFASLKLTGTL
+386 LKLTGTL

-480 ESNKITGTIN
+480 EGNKITGTIN
-490 IPVTVEKIDTQAFN
+490 IPVTVEKIDAQAFRL
-504 SNQIEAVIFNKNSA
+504 NQIEAVIFNKNSA
-518 LTTLGSYAFA
+518 LTTLGYYAFA
-528 QNKISNAIMMPKGL
+528 QNKISNVIMIPKNLKAIQEF
-542 TKISSYVFSNNTISS
+542 TFWSNIISGVT
-557 LSFEEGSVATVIER
+557 FEEGSQLKSIGKRAFQFNYDSNGATITGSL
-571 NAFSAQSNSIK
+571 N
-582 GKLEIPASV
+582 IPPS
-591 TSIDFWA
+591 
-598 FTRALNVESLTF
+598 VESIGFMAFKEALKNIDELNF
-610 GENSKL
+610 GENSQLK
-616 TTLGEAVFTN
+616 TIYSAAFASSH
-626 NIIKKV
+626 IKKV
-632 VIPSSL
+632 TIPKS
-638 VSINWGGQRG
+638 VTTIEK
-648 SFTQAGIEE
+648 TQSQGAAFESAGIEE
-657 LIFEEN
+657 LIFEEGSQLETIDNAVFSQN
-663 SHLEKIDALA
+663 S
-673 FQLNKISKV
+673 ISKV
-682 VIPKSVKTIGVQAF
+682 VIPKSVKTINPLAF
-696 HSNQIASLTF
+696 YRNRISSLTF
-706 EAGSVLTTV
+706 EEGSQLTTI
-715 GEQAFS
+715 GNEAF
-721 INALTTEGLGKLP
+721 NRNLLTNDGLGKLP
-734 STLTS
+734 STLTT
-739 LATNAFLRNP
+739 LATNAFISNP
-749 GLTQITLTSPTD
+749 SLTKITLTSPID
-761 IEGWPDGGTADV
+761 IDGWADGSTVDGKTV
-773 YYGNDKLAKIVYE
+773 TYE